1 MDTPIYAWVLSI
13 YLTNK
18 SGFAMS
24 KFGFFRAGV
33 GGGKKF
39 LSRNYLKIWRM
50 LNGFEETLTKFEK
63 KMDNNQKF

>member
-33 GGGKKF
+33 GGGGGGKKF
-39 LSRNYLKIWRM
+39 LSRNYLKI
-50 LNGFEETLTKFEK
+50 
-63 KMDNNQKF
+63 